1 MQKRLSTGSEGKLSR
16 SLVSR
21 VMAEMGR
28 KGGKIGGK
36 RKLVTLTAERRRAI
50 AQKAANARWH
60 RSED

>member
-1 MQKRLSTGSEGKLSR
+1 LSTSSEERLSP

-36 RKLVTLTAERRRAI
+36 RKMVTLTAERRKAI

-60 RSED
+60 RDED